1 MVDLNNL
8 HREWYDWTM
17 KSGPRPAFLTQ
28 RVAYYVVGAEEWKY
42 AATLDAVAVGT
53 RMFYLNSKDGRA
65 NDVYHSGVLDGEKPA
80 ASAPD
85 RYVYDPLDLRP
96 GGLEQADNPNSLT
109 DQTEPLHLFG
119 DGLIYHSE
127 PLAED
132 TEISGNVN
140 GCAGYGFRSV
150 AV

>member
-65 NDVYHSGVLDGEKPA
+65 NDVYLSGVLDGEKPA

-96 GGLEQADNPNSLT
+96 GGWSRRIIRT
-109 DQTEPLHLFG
+109 
-119 DGLIYHSE
+119 
-127 PLAED
+127 
-132 TEISGNVN
+132 
-140 GCAGYGFRSV
+140 R
-150 AV
+150 